1 MNCRFFFILLLGL
14 VWAEYSYGA
23 GISAATNGVYL
34 VVTAARDGAMVTN
47 EPIHI
52 DDRLLWMTFCDT
64 GKVELS
70 HPVDGAYGVRIR
82 MRDGQ
87 GNDVPKTSLGKSF
100 GSKFDRLKSILDTG
114 VYPVIAWGAYSN
126 NLGCGGGKFLPQPGK
141 LFEIDKPGIYNLEI
155 QMQMFLYVPSR
166 DPVERSKTLFRFS
179 PIQIKVE
186 KLPHNRS
193 AIRKSV
199 IGRVGPTIEN

>member
-1 MNCRFFFILLLGL
+1 MNRKIFLISLLGL
-14 VWAEYSYGA
+14 LWEECSYGA

-34 VVTAARDGAMVTN
+34 VVTAVRDGAVVTN

-52 DDRLLWMTFCDT
+52 DDRLLWITFCDT
-64 GKVELS
+64 GKIELS
-70 HPVDGAYGVRIR
+70 HPIDVEYGVRIR
-82 MRDGQ
+82 MRDAQ
-87 GNDVPKTSLGKSF
+87 GNDVPKTSMGKSF

-114 VYPVIAWGAYSN
+114 VYPAIAWGAYSN

-179 PIQIKVE
+179 PIQIRVE
-186 KLPHNRS
+186 KLSLFRS
-193 AIRKSV
+193 FQLTDSYV
-199 IGRVGPTIEN
+199 